1 MRACVLP
8 GVPVSKKSLLKAAS
22 LLALAST
29 GSANASDGGPGD
41 RPEPQFV
48 PMPMIVVPI
57 IGSDTIEGS
66 LRFKLVLAAKDEAGK
81 EHLTE
86 TLPVLRAVSVAGAME
101 FARLF
106 ASAQRPVDVGRLS
119 TDLTK
124 ALKTADAQVDR
135 VLIVEVSAVT

>member
-1 MRACVLP
+1 M
-8 GVPVSKKSLLKAAS
+8 SKKTLFKAAS

-29 GSANASDGGPGD
+29 GSANAADGVPAD

-48 PMPMIVVPI
+48 PMPLIVVPI
-57 IGSDTIEGS
+57 IGSDSIEGS

-86 TLPVLRAVSVAGAME
+86 KLPVLRAVSVAGAME

-106 ASAQRPVDVGRLS
+106 ASAQRPVDVSKLS
-119 TDLTK
+119 TDLTQV
-124 ALKTADAQVDR
+124 LKTADAQVDR
-135 VLIVEVSAVT
+135 VLIVEVSAVS